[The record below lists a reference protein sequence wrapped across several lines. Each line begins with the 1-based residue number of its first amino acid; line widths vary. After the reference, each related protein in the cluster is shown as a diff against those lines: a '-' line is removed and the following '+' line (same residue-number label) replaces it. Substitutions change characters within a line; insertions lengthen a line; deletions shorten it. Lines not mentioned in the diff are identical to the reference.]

1 MTAIA
6 YRDGVMVADTEMS
19 IGNVKSRCVKIA
31 KKNGH
36 LIGMC
41 GSDCPPLAMFVTA
54 FGKKDEEAK
63 KLLKEFKF
71 AALVVTPKGEMQ
83 LWTQSMTFEP
93 LQTPFYAIGS
103 GSEVAIG
110 AMEMGA
116 SSRRAVL
123 AAIKWAPGVSGPMT
137 TLRLSKEPTQ

>member
-1 MTAIA
+1 MTVIA

-19 IGNVKSRCVKIA
+19 IGNVKSRCLKIA

-36 LIGMC
+36 LIGLC
-41 GSDCPPLAMFVTA
+41 GAECPPLATFVSA
-54 FGKKDEEAK
+54 FGKKDDETK
-63 KLLKEFKF
+63 KALSGFKF
-71 AALVVTPKGEMQ
+71 TALVVTPKGEMQ
-83 LWTQSMTFEP
+83 LWDPSMTFEP

-103 GSEVAIG
+103 GGEVAMG

-123 AAIKWAPGVSGPMT
+123 AAIKWASQVSGPMT
-137 TLRLSKEPTQ
+137 TLRLSKVPE